1 MRVWLI
7 DDKQAGSPS
16 ALEELLRRLQD
27 QLDTELRLLGTSTFQ
42 PDVAASLGKLVPD
55 LLDLIIISAR
65 ACPDGPWLQEVL
77 DLGLGVVLVTGVEHV
92 ERFRPLADSHALN
105 FVPPSASAETVWLSL
120 LTCQAAA
127 SREARWHKEFA
138 HLQQRLADRVVIERA
153 KGILIQRLGISEE
166 EAYKRLRVLSRRQR
180 RQIRDIAQSLLDAEL
195 LFTPEENGA
204 VVPEETKKEEM
215 PKS

>member
-27 QLDTELRLLGTSTFQ
+27 QLDTGLRLLGTSAFQ
-42 PDVAASLGKLVPD
+42 PDLAASLRKLVPD
-55 LLDLIIISAR
+55 LDLIIISAR
-65 ACPDGPWLQEVL
+65 AFPDGPWLQEVL
-77 DLGLGVVLVTGVEHV
+77 DLGLGVVLVSGAGHV
-92 ERFRPLADSHALN
+92 ERFRPLADSHALT
-105 FVPPSASAETVWLSL
+105 FMPPSASAETVWLSL

-127 SREARWHKEFA
+127 RREARWHKEFA

-166 EAYKRLRVLSRRQR
+166 EAYNRLRVLSRRQR
-180 RQIRDIAQSLLDAEL
+180 RQIRDIAQALLDAEL
-195 LFTPEENGA
+195 LFTPEVNGA
-204 VVPEETKKEEM
+204 VVPEEAKKEEM

>member
-16 ALEELLRRLQD
+16 ALEELLRQLQD
-27 QLDTELRLLGTSTFQ
+27 QLDTGLRLLGTSPFQ
-42 PDVAASLGKLVPD
+42 PDLAASLRKLVPD
-55 LLDLIIISAR
+55 LLDLIIINAR
-65 ACPDGPWLQEVL
+65 ACPDGLWLQEVL
-77 DLGLGVVLVTGVEHV
+77 DLGLGVVLVTGAEHG
-92 ERFRPLADSHALN
+92 ERFRPLADSHPLT

-127 SREARWHKEFA
+127 RREARWHKEFA
-138 HLQQRLADRVVIERA
+138 HLQQRLAARVVIERA

-195 LFTPEENGA
+195 LFTPEVNGA
-204 VVPEETKKEEM
+204 VVPEEAKKEEM
-215 PKS
+215 PES